1 MFHRISC
8 LLLLLSAFAAG
19 TFAQT
24 TPSSTIPAASEQSAP
39 KPDKPA
45 DVIDKAPPAE
55 LSKEKIPT
63 GSKVYIAPLKGYE
76 SFLIAAFIKKGTP
89 VVVVN
94 NPEMA
99 DYEISGVSESHQA
112 GWAKMLFLGSE
123 QSNEQASVVMTN
135 MKTGVAVWGYNVNKT
150 NSYKGKQSS
159 SEACAKHLKARIE
172 GRE

>member
-24 TPSSTIPAASEQSAP
+24 TPSPTTPAPSEQSAP
-39 KPDKPA
+39 KPGKPA
-45 DVIDKAPPAE
+45 DLIDKAPPAE
-55 LSKEKIPT
+55 LSKEKIPA
-63 GSKVYIAPLKGYE
+63 GSKVYIAPLEGYE
-76 SFLIAAFIKKGTP
+76 SFLTAAIIKKGTP
-89 VVVVN
+89 IVVVN

-99 DYEISGVSESHQA
+99 NYEITGVSESHQA
-112 GWAKMLFLGSE
+112 GWAKMLFLGSQ
-123 QSNEQASVVMTN
+123 QSNEQASIVMTN
-135 MKTGVAVWGYNVNKT
+135 IKTGVAVWGYNVNKT